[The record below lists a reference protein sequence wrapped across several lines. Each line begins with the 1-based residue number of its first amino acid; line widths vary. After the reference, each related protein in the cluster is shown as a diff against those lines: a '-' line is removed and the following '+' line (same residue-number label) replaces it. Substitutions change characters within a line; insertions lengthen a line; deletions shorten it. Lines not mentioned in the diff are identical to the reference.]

1 MAHVEHRAR
10 IEAERIAAAARLAQ
24 LEQQLVDL
32 RALRRGEQ
40 DDDEHDPDGVP
51 LSEEWSRLEGLR
63 AQAVRTLAELE
74 AAAEAAARGETPTC
88 TRCGAPIPP
97 GRLEA
102 RPQARTCVDCAA

>member
-1 MAHVEHRAR
+1 MDHAAR
-10 IEAERIAAAARLAQ
+10 IASQRIAAADRLTR
-24 LEQQLVDL
+24 LEQQLVEL

-63 AQAVRTLAELE
+63 ERAVRTLAELDR
-74 AAAEAAARGETPTC
+74 AAEAAARGEVPTC
-88 TRCGAPIPP
+88 IRCGAPIPS

-102 RPQARTCVDCAA
+102 RPQALTCVACAV